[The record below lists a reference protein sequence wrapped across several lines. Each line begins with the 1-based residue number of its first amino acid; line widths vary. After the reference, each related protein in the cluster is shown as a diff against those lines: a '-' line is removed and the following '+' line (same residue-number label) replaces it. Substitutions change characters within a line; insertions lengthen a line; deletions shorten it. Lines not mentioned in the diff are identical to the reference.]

1 MGGQKGHTFYLYLE
15 ICNRR
20 MNCRDRTTFRKVP
33 NFEKSSL
40 NIETG
45 LGVDFRKSIFGSK
58 GREPEKERDANM
70 KTFHVSNPFFL
81 DLFSKVEVNN
91 FKRFTKCRIL
101 LGIIIFF
108 ESWPI
113 YPKVKFCYNINCI

>member
-1 MGGQKGHTFYLYLE
+1 MD
-15 ICNRR
+15 
-20 MNCRDRTTFRKVP
+20 CRDRTTFRKVS

-40 NIETG
+40 NINIG

-58 GREPEKERDANM
+58 GKESEKERDTNM

-81 DLFSKVEVNN
+81 NLFSKVEVNN
-91 FKRFTKCRIL
+91 FKPFTKCRVL
-101 LGIIIFF
+101 FGIIIFF

-113 YPKVKFCYNINCI
+113 YAKVKF